1 MDGATSIDGR
11 NVLVVEDDPTT
22 CELIAELL
30 MDDGYRVLQ
39 TGSGSV
45 GLRLA
50 RQYHPQAVV
59 LDMLLG
65 EVSGLDVLREL
76 KSAEPTRDIRV
87 VAISGSRHM
96 LQQVSYGAHSEALR
110 QPRGH
115 RDRQAGNPCARK
127 RTVERPRHGR
137 QLLLPDPVG
146 HSAAITYRWSG
157 CPPS

>member
-1 MDGATSIDGR
+1 VHLDTDGATSVDGR

-50 RQYHPQAVV
+50 KQYHPETIV

-87 VAISGSRHM
+87 VAISGSPHI
-96 LQQVSYGAHSEALR
+96 LQQA
-110 QPRGH
+110 
-115 RDRQAGNPCARK
+115 DARSADARFVK
-127 RTVERPRHGR
+127 PFPLAD
-137 QLLLPDPVG
+137 LL
-146 HSAAITYRWSG
+146 AAIET
-157 CPPS
+157 

>member
-96 LQQVSYGAHSEALR
+96 LQQE
-110 QPRGH
+110 
-115 RDRQAGNPCARK
+115 DARSADAFFVK
-127 RTVERPRHGR
+127 PFPLKD
-137 QLLLPDPVG
+137 LL
-146 HSAAITYRWSG
+146 AAIQT
-157 CPPS
+157 

>member
-1 MDGATSIDGR
+1 MATDGPEPP

-30 MDDGYRVLQ
+30 MDEGYRVLQ

-50 RQYHPQAVV
+50 KQYHPEAVV

-76 KSAEPTRDIRV
+76 KAADTTRDIRV
-87 VAISGSRHM
+87 IAISGSQRI
-96 LQQVSYGAHSEALR
+96 LEEQAA
-110 QPRGH
+110 
-115 RDRQAGNPCARK
+115 RQADAIFLKPFALMD
-127 RTVERPRHGR
+127 
-137 QLLLPDPVG
+137 LL
-146 HSAAITYRWSG
+146 SAIGGVPEPEPESEPA
-157 CPPS
+157 P